1 MISWLC
7 YLVGV
12 DYSKIKSGKNILLF
26 FSLVIVFTLCLA
38 AFGFYFAIYNT
49 TESVF
54 LGLLLGLFFSLFIL
68 NIYRLVFSISEGEL
82 NKYDKFW
89 DVTIFVLK
97 RGFILIALSL
107 FISNSLE
114 VYIFKDQLNFHLLK
128 YKQDLKKDFNNTVE
142 LGLLRERMTVIEEF
156 NRKVSD
162 DKLFDRFSE
171 EKRNDYITDKE
182 NKLTALQDKVDL
194 KNRIIEKKILESN
207 FFITKIKLLY
217 KHVPESLFVT
227 LLIIAIFL
235 SPFYVF
241 LLTPMFTIYDTEC
254 ANASRQIITEE
265 YNYFKELYAELM
277 LRSTGTE
284 IEFVENHEDPPF
296 NTTLIKPSHR
306 ILKKGSLLKWI
317 ESFN

>member
-12 DYSKIKSGKNILLF
+12 DYSKIKSGKNILLI

-49 TESVF
+49 TENVF
-54 LGLLLGLFFSLFIL
+54 LGTLLGLFFSLFIL

-89 DVTIFVLK
+89 DVTKFVFK

-114 VYIFKDQLNFHLLK
+114 VYIYKHQLDFHLLE
-128 YKQDLKKDFNNTVE
+128 YKKDLKKDFNKTVE
-142 LGLLRERMTVIEEF
+142 LGLLKEKMQIYNEY

-171 EKRNDYITDKE
+171 IKRDDYIKE
-182 NKLTALQDKVDL
+182 RETKLIALQQKIDI
-194 KNRIIEKKILESN
+194 KNRIIEKKISESN

-217 KHVPESLFVT
+217 KHVPESFFVT
-227 LLIIAIFL
+227 II
-235 SPFYVF
+235 
-241 LLTPMFTIYDTEC
+241 
-254 ANASRQIITEE
+254 IISITQ
-265 YNYFKELYAELM
+265 
-277 LRSTGTE
+277 
-284 IEFVENHEDPPF
+284 
-296 NTTLIKPSHR
+296 
-306 ILKKGSLLKWI
+306 
-317 ESFN
+317 

>member
-12 DYSKIKSGKNILLF
+12 DYSKIKSGNNILLV
-26 FSLVIVFTLCLA
+26 FSLVIVLTLCLA

-54 LGLLLGLFFSLFIL
+54 LGILLGLFFSLFIL

-89 DVTIFVLK
+89 DVTKFVFK

-114 VYIFKDQLNFHLLK
+114 VYIYKHQLDFHLLK
-128 YKQDLKKDFNNTVE
+128 YKKNLKKDFNKTVE
-142 LGLLRERMTVIEEF
+142 LGLLKEKMQIFEDY

-171 EKRNDYITDKE
+171 LKRDNYIKEKET
-182 NKLTALQDKVDL
+182 KLIALQQKVDL
-194 KNRIIEKKILESN
+194 KNRIIEKKISESN

-227 LLIIAIFL
+227 LIIISIFL

-241 LLTPMFTIYDTEC
+241 LLTPLFTKYDTEC

-265 YNYFKELYAELM
+265 YNYFKQLYSKLT
-277 LRSTGTE
+277 LRSTGSK
-284 IEFVENHEDPPF
+284 IEFDEKYEDPPF
-296 NTTLIKPSHR
+296 NKIKIKPSYK

-317 ESFN
+317 EMFN

>member
-54 LGLLLGLFFSLFIL
+54 LGVLLGLFFSLFVL

-82 NKYDKFW
+82 NKYVKFW
-89 DVTIFVLK
+89 DVTIFILK

-114 VYIFKDQLNFHLLK
+114 VYIFKDQLNFHLLE
-128 YKQDLKKDFNNTVE
+128 YKQNLKKDFNKTVE
-142 LGLLRERMTVIEEF
+142 LGLLKERMSIIEEF

-171 EKRNDYITDKE
+171 KKRNDYIIEKQ
-182 NKLTALQDKVDL
+182 NKLTLLQDKVDL

-217 KHVPESLFVT
+217 KNVPESFFVT
-227 LLIIAIFL
+227 LTIIAIFL

-241 LLTPMFTIYDTEC
+241 LLTPLFTKYDTEC
-254 ANASRQIITEE
+254 AEASRHIIIQE
-265 YNYFKELYAELM
+265 YNYFKELYAKLM
-277 LRSTGTE
+277 LKSTGKE
-284 IEFVENHEDPPF
+284 IKFVENYEDPPF
-296 NTTLIKPSHR
+296 NNILIKPSYR
-306 ILKKGSLLKWI
+306 TLKKGSLLKWI
-317 ESFN
+317 EMFN

>member
-12 DYSKIKSGKNILLF
+12 DYSKIKSGNNILLF
-26 FSLVIVFTLCLA
+26 FSFVIIFTLCLA

-54 LGLLLGLFFSLFIL
+54 LGVLLGSFFSLFIL

-89 DVTIFVLK
+89 DVTLFVLK

-114 VYIFKDQLNFHLLK
+114 VYIFKDQLNSHLLK
-128 YKQDLKKDFNNTVE
+128 YKRDLKKDFNKTVE
-142 LGLLRERMTVIEEF
+142 LGLLKERMTVIEEF

-171 EKRNDYITDKE
+171 KKRNNYIIDKE
-182 NKLTALQDKVDL
+182 TKLIALQEKVDL

-227 LLIIAIFL
+227 LVIIFIFL
-235 SPFYVF
+235 SPFYLF
-241 LLTPMFTIYDTEC
+241 LLTPLFTKYDTEC
-254 ANASRQIITEE
+254 ADASRQIITQE
-265 YNYFKELYAELM
+265 YNYFKELYSKLM
-277 LRSTGTE
+277 LGSTGSE
-284 IEFVENHEDPPF
+284 IEFVENYEDPPF
-296 NTTLIKPSHR
+296 NNILIKPSYR
-306 ILKKGSLLKWI
+306 TLKKGSLLKWI
-317 ESFN
+317 EIFN

>member
-26 FSLVIVFTLCLA
+26 FSLVIVFTLLLA

-54 LGLLLGLFFSLFIL
+54 LGVLLGLFFSLFIL

-114 VYIFKDQLNFHLLK
+114 VYIFKDELNSHLLK
-128 YKQDLKKDFNNTVE
+128 YKQDLKKNFNKTVE
-142 LGLLRERMTVIEEF
+142 LGLLKERMTVIEEF

-171 EKRNDYITDKE
+171 ENRNDYITDKE

-227 LLIIAIFL
+227 LVIIAIFL

-241 LLTPMFTIYDTEC
+241 LLTPLFTKMVS
-254 ANASRQIITEE
+254 A
-265 YNYFKELYAELM
+265 
-277 LRSTGTE
+277 
-284 IEFVENHEDPPF
+284 
-296 NTTLIKPSHR
+296 
-306 ILKKGSLLKWI
+306 
-317 ESFN
+317 

>member
-38 AFGFYFAIYNT
+38 AFCFYFAIYNT

-54 LGLLLGLFFSLFIL
+54 LGILLGLFFSLFIL

-89 DVTIFVLK
+89 DVTKFVLK

-114 VYIFKDQLNFHLLK
+114 VYIYKHQLDFHLLN
-128 YKQDLKKDFNNTVE
+128 YKKDLKKDFNKTVE
-142 LGLLRERMTVIEEF
+142 LGLLKEKMQIFEEY

-171 EKRNDYITDKE
+171 LKRDNYINEKET
-182 NKLTALQDKVDL
+182 KLIALQQKIDL
-194 KNRIIEKKILESN
+194 KNRMIEKKISESN

-227 LLIIAIFL
+227 LIIISIFL

-241 LLTPMFTIYDTEC
+241 LLTPLFTKYDTEC
-254 ANASRQIITEE
+254 ANDSRQIITEE
-265 YNYFKELYAELM
+265 YNYFKELYSKLM
-277 LRSTGTE
+277 VESTGSKL
-284 IEFVENHEDPPF
+284 EFDEKYEDPPF
-296 NTTLIKPSHR
+296 NKIKIKPSYK

-317 ESFN
+317 ELFN

>member
-54 LGLLLGLFFSLFIL
+54 LGILLGLFFSLFIL

-89 DVTIFVLK
+89 DVTKFVLK

-114 VYIFKDQLNFHLLK
+114 VYIYKHQLDFHLLN
-128 YKQDLKKDFNNTVE
+128 YKKDLKKDFNKTVE
-142 LGLLRERMTVIEEF
+142 LGLLKEKMQIFEEY

-171 EKRNDYITDKE
+171 LKRDNYINEKET
-182 NKLTALQDKVDL
+182 KLIALQQKIDL
-194 KNRIIEKKILESN
+194 KNRMIEKKISESN

-227 LLIIAIFL
+227 LIIISIFL

-241 LLTPMFTIYDTEC
+241 LLTPLFTKYDTEC
-254 ANASRQIITEE
+254 ANYSRQIITDE
-265 YNYFKELYAELM
+265 YNYFKELYSKLM
-277 LRSTGTE
+277 VESTGSKL
-284 IEFVENHEDPPF
+284 EFDEKYEDPPF
-296 NTTLIKPSHR
+296 NKIKIKPSYK

-317 ESFN
+317 ELFN

>member
-12 DYSKIKSGKNILLF
+12 DYSKIKSGNNILLI

-54 LGLLLGLFFSLFIL
+54 LGVLLGLFFSFFIL

-89 DVTIFVLK
+89 DVTLFVLK

-114 VYIFKDQLNFHLLK
+114 VYVFKDQVNFHLLK
-128 YKQDLKKDFNNTVE
+128 YKQDLKKDFNKTVE
-142 LGLLRERMTVIEEF
+142 LGLTKERMDVIDEF

-171 EKRNDYITDKE
+171 KKRNNYIIEKE
-182 NKLTALQDKVDL
+182 SKLIVLQDKVDL

-217 KHVPESLFVT
+217 EHVPESFLVT
-227 LLIIAIFL
+227 LVIISIFL
-235 SPFYVF
+235 SPFYLF
-241 LLTPMFTIYDTEC
+241 LLTPLFTKYDTEC
-254 ANASRQIITEE
+254 ANASKQIITQE
-265 YNYFKELYAELM
+265 YIIFKELYSKLM
-277 LRSTGTE
+277 LESIGSKM
-284 IEFVENHEDPPF
+284 EFVENFEDPPF
-296 NTTLIKPSHR
+296 NNIKIKPSYR
-306 ILKKGSLLKWI
+306 VLKKGSLLKWI
-317 ESFN
+317 KMFN

>member
-26 FSLVIVFTLCLA
+26 FSLVIVFTLLLA

-54 LGLLLGLFFSLFIL
+54 LGVLLGLFFSLFIL

-114 VYIFKDQLNFHLLK
+114 VYIFKDELNSHLLK
-128 YKQDLKKDFNNTVE
+128 YKQDLKKNFNKTVE
-142 LGLLRERMTVIEEF
+142 LGLLKERMTVIEEF

-171 EKRNDYITDKE
+171 ENRNDYITDKE
-182 NKLTALQDKVDL
+182 NKVNCITGQS
-194 KNRIIEKKILESN
+194 RFKK
-207 FFITKIKLLY
+207 
-217 KHVPESLFVT
+217 
-227 LLIIAIFL
+227 
-235 SPFYVF
+235 
-241 LLTPMFTIYDTEC
+241 
-254 ANASRQIITEE
+254 
-265 YNYFKELYAELM
+265 
-277 LRSTGTE
+277 
-284 IEFVENHEDPPF
+284 
-296 NTTLIKPSHR
+296 
-306 ILKKGSLLKWI
+306 
-317 ESFN
+317 

>member
-38 AFGFYFAIYNT
+38 SFGFYFAIYNT

-54 LGLLLGLFFSLFIL
+54 LGVILGLFFSLFIL
-68 NIYRLVFSISEGEL
+68 NIYRLIFSISEGEL

-128 YKQDLKKDFNNTVE
+128 YKQDLKKDFNKTVE
-142 LGLLRERMTVIEEF
+142 LGLLKERMTVIEEY

-171 EKRNDYITDKE
+171 EKRNDYFIDKE
-182 NKLTALQDKVDL
+182 NKLIALQDKVDL
-194 KNRIIEKKILESN
+194 KNRIIEKKILDSN

-217 KHVPESLFVT
+217 QQS
-227 LLIIAIFL
+227 
-235 SPFYVF
+235 
-241 LLTPMFTIYDTEC
+241 
-254 ANASRQIITEE
+254 N
-265 YNYFKELYAELM
+265 
-277 LRSTGTE
+277 
-284 IEFVENHEDPPF
+284 
-296 NTTLIKPSHR
+296 
-306 ILKKGSLLKWI
+306 
-317 ESFN
+317 

>member
-54 LGLLLGLFFSLFIL
+54 LGILLGLFFSLFIL

-89 DVTIFVLK
+89 DVTKFVLK

-114 VYIFKDQLNFHLLK
+114 VYIYKHQLDFHLLN
-128 YKQDLKKDFNNTVE
+128 YKKDLKKDFNKTVE
-142 LGLLRERMTVIEEF
+142 LGLLKEKMQIFEEY

-171 EKRNDYITDKE
+171 LKRDNYINEKET
-182 NKLTALQDKVDL
+182 KLIALQQKIDL
-194 KNRIIEKKILESN
+194 KNRMIEKKISESN

-227 LLIIAIFL
+227 LIIISIFL

-241 LLTPMFTIYDTEC
+241 LLTPLFTKYDTEC
-254 ANASRQIITEE
+254 ANDSRQIITEE
-265 YNYFKELYAELM
+265 YNYFKELYSKLM
-277 LRSTGTE
+277 VESTGNKL
-284 IEFVENHEDPPF
+284 EFDEKYEDPPF
-296 NTTLIKPSHR
+296 NKIKIKPSYK

-317 ESFN
+317 ELFN

>member
-1 MISWLC
+1 
-7 YLVGV
+7 
-12 DYSKIKSGKNILLF
+12 
-26 FSLVIVFTLCLA
+26 
-38 AFGFYFAIYNT
+38 
-49 TESVF
+49 VF
-54 LGLLLGLFFSLFIL
+54 LGVLLGLFFSLFIL

-114 VYIFKDQLNFHLLK
+114 VYIFKDELNSHLLK
-128 YKQDLKKDFNNTVE
+128 YKQDLKKDFNKTVE
-142 LGLLRERMTVIEEF
+142 LGLLKERMTVIEEF

-227 LLIIAIFL
+227 LVIIAIFL

-241 LLTPMFTIYDTEC
+241 LLTPLFTKYDTEC
-254 ANASRQIITEE
+254 ADASRQIITQE
-265 YNYFKELYAELM
+265 YNYFKELYTKLM
-277 LRSTGTE
+277 LGSTGSE
-284 IEFVENHEDPPF
+284 IEFVENYEDPPF
-296 NTTLIKPSHR
+296 NNILIKPSYR
-306 ILKKGSLLKWI
+306 TLKKGSLLKWI
-317 ESFN
+317 EMFN

>member
-54 LGLLLGLFFSLFIL
+54 LGILLGLFFSLFIL

-89 DVTIFVLK
+89 DVTKFVLK

-114 VYIFKDQLNFHLLK
+114 VYIYKHQLDFHLLN
-128 YKQDLKKDFNNTVE
+128 YKKDLKKDFNKTVE
-142 LGLLRERMTVIEEF
+142 LGLLKEKMQIFEEY

-171 EKRNDYITDKE
+171 LKRDNYINEKET
-182 NKLTALQDKVDL
+182 KLIALQQKIDL
-194 KNRIIEKKILESN
+194 KNRMIEKKISESN

-227 LLIIAIFL
+227 LIIISIFL

-241 LLTPMFTIYDTEC
+241 LLTPLFTKYDTEC
-254 ANASRQIITEE
+254 ANDSRQIITDE
-265 YNYFKELYAELM
+265 YNYFKELYSKLM
-277 LRSTGTE
+277 VESTGSKL
-284 IEFVENHEDPPF
+284 EFDEKYEDPPF
-296 NTTLIKPSHR
+296 NKIKIKPSYK

-317 ESFN
+317 ELFN

>member
-12 DYSKIKSGKNILLF
+12 DYSKIKSGKNILLI

-49 TESVF
+49 TENVF
-54 LGLLLGLFFSLFIL
+54 LGTLLGLFFSLFIL

-89 DVTIFVLK
+89 DVTKFVFK

-114 VYIFKDQLNFHLLK
+114 VYIYKHQLDFHLLE
-128 YKQDLKKDFNNTVE
+128 YKKDLKKDFNKTVE
-142 LGLLRERMTVIEEF
+142 LGLLKEKMQIYNEY

-171 EKRNDYITDKE
+171 IKRDDYIKE
-182 NKLTALQDKVDL
+182 RETKLIALQQKIDI
-194 KNRIIEKKILESN
+194 KNRIIEKKISESN

-217 KHVPESLFVT
+217 KHVPESFFVT
-227 LLIIAIFL
+227 IIIISIFL

-241 LLTPMFTIYDTEC
+241 LLTPLFTKYDTEC
-254 ANASRQIITEE
+254 ADASRKIITEE
-265 YNYFKELYAELM
+265 YNYFKELYSSLM
-277 LRSTGTE
+277 EESTGTKM
-284 IEFVENHEDPPF
+284 EFVENYEDPPF
-296 NTTLIKPSHR
+296 NNIQIKPSY
-306 ILKKGSLLKWI
+306 IVLKKGSLLKWI
-317 ESFN
+317 ELFN